1 MYETCLTIFPTADV
15 TVLAAAVADYKPKT
29 VADQKIKKKDEDI
42 TLELIKTTD
51 IAASLGKQKHNGQVI
66 VGFALETENEK
77 TNALKKLESKNFDL
91 IVLNSLNDNGAGFG
105 HDTNKIS
112 IINKDHRVTDFELKS
127 KKEVAKDI
135 VDAIHSILHE

>member
-1 MYETCLTIFPTADV
+1 MHEACLNLFPATDV

-29 VADQKIKKKDEDI
+29 VADQKIKKKDENI
-42 TLELIKTTD
+42 TLELTKTTD

-77 TNALKKLESKNFDL
+77 TNALKKLESKNFDF
-91 IVLNSLNDNGAGFG
+91 IVLNSLNDSGAGFG

-112 IINKDHRVTDFELKS
+112 IINREHRVTDFELKS

-135 VDAIHSILHE
+135 VDAIQSILH